1 MSVTLLPPA
10 PTPSDTQAEF
20 DARAFAFAAALNQFG
35 QQINTS
41 AEAVNT
47 NAGTAATQAGNAA
60 ASATQSASSAT
71 ASANS
76 ATQSATSATQS
87 ATSATQSAA
96 SAAASATS
104 ASQVASNATA
114 IANQAAA
121 TASAA
126 AATSATQSA
135 ASAAASATSASQAAA
150 SADRSEN
157 AVEQYLGPHPANPLA
172 NKTGGP
178 LRAGDWYINTTSGV
192 ILVYSGTVWVQ
203 SINANPALPV
213 SNIVDGAVLLSK
225 IQPIP
230 SRHLIGRVSAGTG
243 QAELVPLSSIVS
255 SYSYD
260 TRGDLRTL
268 TNVAQD
274 SLAVVDGLG
283 LFQFSAGSDEPDD
296 DESCFATAT
305 GRWLMQAPS
314 WDVVAMW
321 ALPDE
326 AVQDE
331 NDEDEPLR
339 FDARFPGSFDARFP
353 GSFDAR
359 FATRVLRGT
368 ALCAITSVATIGA
381 ASFTGAIA
389 GAEVGDFVIATPP
402 GELGATAADTARLA
416 FHARVTGANTVTITL
431 TNASASTATTNAA
444 IRVNWPVAVIRN
456 I

>member
-76 ATQSATSATQS
+76 ATQS
-87 ATSATQSAA
+87 
-96 SAAASATS
+96 
-104 ASQVASNATA
+104 
-114 IANQAAA
+114 
-121 TASAA
+121 
-126 AATSATQSA
+126 ATSATQSA

-321 ALPDE
+321 GMPDE

-339 FDARFPGSFDARFP
+339 FDARFP

-416 FHARVTGANTVTITL
+416 FHARVTQANTVTITL